1 MYSLWFIFSS
11 FSANSNSPTRSD
23 GSYESASALVSLLPE
38 LFCGPLS

>member
-1 MYSLWFIFSS
+1 M
-11 FSANSNSPTRSD
+11 RSD